1 MIFER
6 FLKIFVLDSVLNV
19 KGFISDERKRCFQTL
34 ETMLPMGGNDASDEW
49 KEGRDSCLILDW
61 LTQVITRLQDYTLFF
76 VPWTSKIA
84 YLYYIFI
91 LLYIFM
97 YIYTYIYIFI
107 NKYT

>member
-97 YIYTYIYIFI
+97 YIYTYIYI
-107 NKYT
+107 

>member
-1 MIFER
+1 
-6 FLKIFVLDSVLNV
+6 
-19 KGFISDERKRCFQTL
+19 
-34 ETMLPMGGNDASDEW
+34 MGGNDASDEW

-61 LTQVITRLQDYTLFF
+61 LTQVITRLQDYTLFS
-76 VPWTSKIA
+76 VPWTFEIA

>member
-6 FLKIFVLDSVLNV
+6 FLKIFVPDSALNV
-19 KGFISDERKRCFQTL
+19 RGFFSNEWKRCFQTL
-34 ETMLPMGGNDASDEW
+34 ETMLPMGGNDASDGW

-76 VPWTSKIA
+76 VPWTFEIA

-97 YIYTYIYIFI
+97 YIYTYIYI
-107 NKYT
+107 